1 MIPSF
6 FDIRQQIWVA
16 PMSDK
21 VEFETRVCEVIERF
35 DMLKDGAHV
44 VVAVSGGPD
53 SMALLYCLNS
63 LRSRFNIQLTA
74 AHFEHGIRGEESALD
89 ADYVVAQCKDLGLP
103 LHLEYGNIPAAVEVT
118 GESITIAARR
128 LRHSFLRRVAY
139 SGGANDMAR
148 IALGH
153 NRDDRAETILMNV
166 LRGTGID
173 GLAALPP
180 VRLPLIRPLIEISR
194 SDIEAYLLETGIKP
208 RRDSSN
214 QKWDY
219 LRNRVRGELLPLI
232 EASYYPAARE
242 AILRLSNLASDDSA
256 ALNALA
262 AEALEEISTRT
273 SSAEVGSSIHLD
285 ANQLVGKPIAL
296 RRRIV
301 RLAIAAVRG
310 SLDDVDA
317 SSVDAIALGAG
328 HDPGSRLL
336 RAVDGIT
343 INARWNA
350 EWVMIEPTIAADAQ
364 PEGTGYEYS
373 LSVPGEL
380 ILQESDVAITARIH
394 QAVELVTERQE
405 FPRKPALVFKMS
417 DIGNNL
423 VVRQWRHGDKF
434 KQKGVSG
441 TKKLQDLYTDCK
453 VPSSAR
459 WRYPVLAVRADS
471 ETILAVLN
479 LRPSSLALDSNTVAE
494 IAACNPQTPVVVVS
508 VLRLSEL
515 A

>member
-1 MIPSF
+1 
-6 FDIRQQIWVA
+6 
-16 PMSDK
+16 MSDK
-21 VEFETRVCEVIERF
+21 VEFETRVCEVLERF
-35 DMLKDGAHV
+35 AMLPDGAHV

-53 SMALLYCLNS
+53 SMALLYCLNT
-63 LRSRFNIQLTA
+63 LRSRFNFQLTC

-89 ADYVVAQCKDLGLP
+89 AEYVVAQCKDLGLP
-103 LHLEYGNIPAAVEVT
+103 LQLEYGNIPAAVKDT

-128 LRHSFLRRVAY
+128 LRHSFLRRAACS
-139 SGGANDMAR
+139 SGASDFTR

-180 VRLPLIRPLIEISR
+180 VRLPIIRPLLEMSR
-194 SDIEAYLLETGIKP
+194 SDIEAYLLAIGVKP

-232 EASYYPAARE
+232 EASYYPSARE
-242 AILRLSNLASDDSA
+242 AVLRLSNLASDDSA
-256 ALNALA
+256 ALNAIA
-262 AEALEEISTRT
+262 AEAMEDISTGTNNSEQGT
-273 SSAEVGSSIHLD
+273 SVRLD
-285 ANQLVGKPIAL
+285 AIQLGAKPIAL

-328 HDPGSRLL
+328 RDTGSRFL
-336 RAVDGIT
+336 RAVNGIT

-350 EWVMIEPTIAADAQ
+350 ERIIIEPAVFADDQ

-373 LSVPGEL
+373 LSVPGDI
-380 ILQESDVAITARIH
+380 ILQKSELAITARLH
-394 QAVELVTERQE
+394 RVVELVPEGQELHRQT
-405 FPRKPALVFKMS
+405 PLVFKIS
-417 DIGNNL
+417 DVGNNL

-459 WRYPVLAVRADS
+459 WRYPVLATGGEA

-479 LRPSSLALDSNTVAE
+479 LRPSSLALDGNTVAE
-494 IAACNPQTPVVVVS
+494 LAACNPQMSVVVVS
-508 VLRLSEL
+508 VLRLMEL